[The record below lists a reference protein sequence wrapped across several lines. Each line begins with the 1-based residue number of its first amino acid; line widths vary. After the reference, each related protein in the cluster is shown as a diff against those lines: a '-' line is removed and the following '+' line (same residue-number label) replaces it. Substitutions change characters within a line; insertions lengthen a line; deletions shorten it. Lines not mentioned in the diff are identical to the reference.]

1 MQDTLQANERTDRFL
16 FLRTYNVGKTLDRY
30 FTGITQL
37 LQESFLLLFFHLIS
51 DKKSATWILLTNW
64 RLKELL
70 LMKGWKREVSL
81 VKETTKCRDSQ
92 TVDSILILPLHQCI
106 ELLEREE
113 QNGRYSN
120 LQSILA
126 ASFTTYTCSV
136 V

>member
-1 MQDTLQANERTDRFL
+1 MSLAMQDTLQANERTDRFL
-16 FLRTYNVGKTLDRY
+16 FLRTYNVGTLLDRY
-30 FTGITQL
+30 FTGITQ
-37 LQESFLLLFFHLIS
+37 LFFHLIS

-70 LMKGWKREVSL
+70 LMKGWNKEVSL

-92 TVDSILILPLHQCI
+92 TIDSILILPLRQCI